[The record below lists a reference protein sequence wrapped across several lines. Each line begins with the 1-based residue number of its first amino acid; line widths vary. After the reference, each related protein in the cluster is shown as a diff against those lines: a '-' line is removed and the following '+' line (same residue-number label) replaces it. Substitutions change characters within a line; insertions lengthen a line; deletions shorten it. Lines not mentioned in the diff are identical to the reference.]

1 MSYLKLKNPETVDVR
16 AVYKGQE
23 YVLPAGATKSVPEA
37 AGAFL
42 METFG
47 FLVIGEDVTEKV
59 KEEVKE
65 VVKEKKV
72 K

>member
-1 MSYLKLKNPETVDVR
+1 MSYLKVKNPETVDVR

-23 YVLPAGATKSVPEA
+23 YVLPAGTTKSVPET

-42 METFG
+42 IETFG
-47 FLVIGEDVTEKV
+47 FLVIAEDEVEKV
-59 KEEVKE
+59 KEEIKE